1 MPVDLAS
8 HIDRLLLDPWTGKVG
23 FGRRSELIIKLLQK
37 YLAETRQ
44 VPAPEPSEEF
54 LSDNPSEVSN
64 RA

>member
-37 YLAETRQ
+37 HLAETRQ
-44 VPAPEPSEEF
+44 VPAPDDEEF